1 MVLHPH
7 PIDISE
13 ICETVTTDSSE
24 PLPDKPDTLLS
35 VSLPK
40 NPEFKEPQLLLHNN
54 TVCAAEVSQCCP
66 HQQVKLSQESVTSHP
81 VFIIP
86 FYSSRKSFL
95 LNTFVTPQFLGFKQR
110 AAKSFILHSQMKDL
124 LKLQVVQKLEMH
136 QDRLKRL
143 LIYEVLAERIRVE
156 DLLPKLFSYHN
167 YTKEERQRIEKE
179 GQREGTLAQTQLLL
193 DILKTKDDR
202 AYDLFINS
210 LKSTGHTELAQY
222 LQHEMSPS
230 GKVTCLVIS

>member
-1 MVLHPH
+1 MIPDPPSIHINEICDTL
-7 PIDISE
+7 PIDS
-13 ICETVTTDSSE
+13 CEVF
-24 PLPDKPDTLLS
+24 LDKPGTLLS
-35 VSLPK
+35 ASPTK
-40 NPEFKEPQLLLHNN
+40 QDPEFTEPQLLLHNN
-54 TVCAAEVSQCCP
+54 TVYAAEVSECCP
-66 HQQVKLSQESVTSHP
+66 HQQEKLSQECVTSHP

-95 LNTFVTPQFLGFKQR
+95 LNTILTPQFQGFKQR
-110 AAKSFILHSQMKDL
+110 AAKSFILISQIKDL
-124 LKLQVVQKLEMH
+124 FKLQVVQKLEMH

-143 LIYEVLAERIRVE
+143 LTYYEVLAEKIRVE

-179 GQREGTLAQTQLLL
+179 GQRKGTLAQTQLLL

-210 LKSTGHTELAQY
+210 LESTGHTELAQY
-222 LQHEMSPS
+222 LQHELSPS
-230 GKVTCLVIS
+230 GKV